1 MQVLQT
7 LEGSL
12 LDINNLN
19 LLTLID
25 PNSTN
30 ILVYYYNTSNL
41 WENHFD
47 IGLSKSDLIYF
58 LNLALQ
64 LIIMPLLMHPI
75 LS

>member
-47 IGLSKSDLIYF
+47 IGLSKSDLGWS
-58 LNLALQ
+58 NLALQ
-64 LIIMPLLMHPI
+64 LIIMPLLKHPI